1 MSSKTGM
8 AFDPEQVQELSSA
21 LKALAQASTTVMD
34 DCKKTFDQLKSDDV
48 VGESEQKEP
57 IIAAINEAET
67 SFVAV
72 NNKLGRMIKLV
83 DSICEKLGIQVNQ
96 NIRTA
101 DDAAQAIEA
110 QAKKIKE
117 SAGDK

>member
-8 AFDPEQVQELSSA
+8 AFDPEQVQELASA

-34 DCKKTFDQLKSDDV
+34 GCTTTFAPLKGDEI
-48 VGESEQKEP
+48 VGDSEQKEP
-57 IIAAINEAET
+57 ILEAIKDTEEA
-67 SFVAV
+67 FVLV

-101 DDAAQAIEA
+101 DDAAQAIDA

-117 SAGDK
+117 STGEK